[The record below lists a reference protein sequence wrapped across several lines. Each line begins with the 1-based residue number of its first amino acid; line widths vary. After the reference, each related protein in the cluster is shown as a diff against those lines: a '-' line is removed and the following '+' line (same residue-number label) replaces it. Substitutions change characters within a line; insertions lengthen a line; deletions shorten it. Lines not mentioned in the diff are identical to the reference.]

1 MRDWDDFE
9 NIFKLLEDMMS
20 SNYSGGYMKRN
31 SHNYSDISIDMQ
43 EDDDYIYITMELKVQ
58 EEDLDIS
65 INEDFIS
72 LEIMLEGVW
81 RKRNI
86 KLPTRVDPKSA
97 KTSFNNYILDIK
109 LKKLRENNN
118 VDEKI

>member
-1 MRDWDDFE
+1 MKDWDDFE